1 MISQFFVVSP
11 RGDTLIF
18 KDYRGDVSRNTSEKF
33 WRHVKF
39 SKGAAEPVFVSQ
51 ALPAEWRGTTFRN
64 SALLGREGFARRLIV
79 TPQPCAPPCATVY
92 PPFQSPRCLGA
103 RLEGERRRFEQSAR
117 CRREGGK
124 HVRRRRVLVVR
135 FEEVPK

>member
-51 ALPAEWRGTTFRN
+51 ALPAEWRAG
-64 SALLGREGFARRLIV
+64 EGAQRGCPRARAAQCLRCAVADPNVRVCCAV
-79 TPQPCAPPCATVY
+79 TV
-92 PPFQSPRCLGA
+92 
-103 RLEGERRRFEQSAR
+103 
-117 CRREGGK
+117 
-124 HVRRRRVLVVR
+124 H
-135 FEEVPK
+135 